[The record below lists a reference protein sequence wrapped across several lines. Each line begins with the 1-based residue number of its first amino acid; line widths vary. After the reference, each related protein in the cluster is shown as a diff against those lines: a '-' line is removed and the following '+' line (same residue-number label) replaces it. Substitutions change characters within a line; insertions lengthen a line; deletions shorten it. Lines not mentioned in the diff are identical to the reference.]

1 MVDDSSRSK
10 VGLMSARDALLDAYQ
25 ATLLEDGHRATTLAV
40 VAARAG
46 VSKGGLLYHFASKEA
61 LAEGLITRMDALL
74 EEDVAAMAA
83 AQEGPS
89 RYYVRT
95 SVWTGG
101 DFDLAFVA
109 VAQLAQESHAGAQ
122 EAMRRARER
131 WLELI
136 RAEVGEEATAR
147 AILLLGDGLYFDAAL
162 GGAAEPSG
170 GLSTSPEELMPIVDR
185 LLAAAESAQAR

>member
-1 MVDDSSRSK
+1 
-10 VGLMSARDALLDAYQ
+10 MSARDALLDAYQ
-25 ATLLEDGHRATTLAV
+25 ATLLDQGQHATTLTV

-74 EEDVAAMAA
+74 DEDVAAMAA

-109 VAQLAQESHAGAQ
+109 VAQLAQESHTGAQ

-131 WLELI
+131 WLDLI

-162 GGAAEPSG
+162 GGAAEPSD
-170 GLSTSPEELMPIVDR
+170 GLSISPEELMPIVDR
-185 LLAAAESAQAR
+185 LLAAAAEEQAR

>member
-1 MVDDSSRSK
+1 
-10 VGLMSARDALLDAYQ
+10 MSARDALLDAYQ
-25 ATLLEDGHRATTLAV
+25 ATLLEQGQRATTLSV

-61 LAEGLITRMDALL
+61 LAEGLIARLDALL
-74 EEDVAAMAA
+74 EEDLAAMAA

-95 SVWTGG
+95 SAWTGG

-109 VAQLAQESHAGAQ
+109 VAQLAQESHTGAQ

-131 WLELI
+131 WLDLI

-185 LLAAAESAQAR
+185 LLAAAAEAQAR

>member
-1 MVDDSSRSK
+1 
-10 VGLMSARDALLDAYQ
+10 MSARDALLDAYQ
-25 ATLLEDGHRATTLAV
+25 ATLLDQGQHATTLTV

-74 EEDVAAMAA
+74 DEDVAAMAA

-89 RYYVRT
+89 HYYVRT

-109 VAQLAQESHAGAQ
+109 VAQLAQESHTGAQ

-131 WLELI
+131 WLDLI

-185 LLAAAESAQAR
+185 LLAAAAEAQAR

>member
-1 MVDDSSRSK
+1 
-10 VGLMSARDALLDAYQ
+10 MSARDALLDAYQ
-25 ATLLEDGHRATTLAV
+25 SILRETGERATTLSA

-61 LAEGLITRMDALL
+61 LSEGLIARLEALMDEDL
-74 EEDVAAMAA
+74 EAMRAAPD
-83 AQEGPS
+83 GPS

-101 DFDLAFVA
+101 PLDSTFVA
-109 VAQLAQESHAGAQ
+109 VAQLAQESHGGAQ
-122 EAMRRARER
+122 EAMRRARAQ

-136 RAEVGEEATAR
+136 RAEVTEEATAH

-162 GGAAEPSG
+162 SG
-170 GLSTSPEELMPIVDR
+170 DTNPGEMFSPEHLLPIVDR
-185 LLAAAESAQAR
+185 LLAAARD

>member
-1 MVDDSSRSK
+1 
-10 VGLMSARDALLDAYQ
+10 MSARDALLDAYQ
-25 ATLLEDGHRATTLAV
+25 ATLLEQGQRATTLTV
-40 VAARAG
+40 VAAQAG

-61 LAEGLITRMDALL
+61 LAEGLIARMEALL
-74 EEDVAAMAA
+74 EEDLAAMAA

-95 SVWTGG
+95 SAWTGG

-109 VAQLAQESHAGAQ
+109 VAQLAQESHTGAQ

-185 LLAAAESAQAR
+185 LLAAAESARAR

>member
-1 MVDDSSRSK
+1 
-10 VGLMSARDALLDAYQ
+10 MSARDALLDAYQ
-25 ATLLEDGHRATTLAV
+25 ATLLEQGQRATTLSV

-61 LAEGLITRMDALL
+61 LAEGLIARLDALL
-74 EEDVAAMAA
+74 EEDLTAMAA

-89 RYYVRT
+89 HYYVRT

-185 LLAAAESAQAR
+185 LLAAAESARAR

>member
-1 MVDDSSRSK
+1 
-10 VGLMSARDALLDAYQ
+10 
-25 ATLLEDGHRATTLAV
+25 
-40 VAARAG
+40 
-46 VSKGGLLYHFASKEA
+46 
-61 LAEGLITRMDALL
+61 
-74 EEDVAAMAA
+74 MAA

-95 SVWTGG
+95 SAWTGG

-122 EAMRRARER
+122 EGMRRARER

-162 GGAAEPSG
+162 GGATEPSG

-185 LLAAAESAQAR
+185 LLAAAAEAQAR

>member
-1 MVDDSSRSK
+1 
-10 VGLMSARDALLDAYQ
+10 MSARDALLDAYQ
-25 ATLLEDGHRATTLAV
+25 ATLLERGQRATTLTV

-61 LAEGLITRMDALL
+61 LAEGLIARMDALL
-74 EEDVAAMAA
+74 EEDVAAMRA

-122 EAMRRARER
+122 EAMRRGRGQ

-162 GGAAEPSG
+162 GGAAGPTD
-170 GLSTSPEELMPIVDR
+170 GLSISPEELMPIVDR
-185 LLAAAESAQAR
+185 LLVPEPPCWNEQTTTEAGP

>member
-1 MVDDSSRSK
+1 
-10 VGLMSARDALLDAYQ
+10 MSARDALLDAYQ
-25 ATLLEDGHRATTLAV
+25 ATLLDQGQHATTLTV

-74 EEDVAAMAA
+74 DEDVAAMAA

-109 VAQLAQESHAGAQ
+109 VAQLAQESHTGAQ

-131 WLELI
+131 WLDLI

-162 GGAAEPSG
+162 DGAAEPSD
-170 GLSTSPEELMPIVDR
+170 GLSISPEELMPVVDR
-185 LLAAAESAQAR
+185 LLAAAESARAR

>member
-1 MVDDSSRSK
+1 
-10 VGLMSARDALLDAYQ
+10 MSARDALLDAYQ
-25 ATLLEDGHRATTLAV
+25 ATLLEEGQRATTLSV

-61 LAEGLITRMDALL
+61 LAEGLIARLEAL
-74 EEDVAAMAA
+74 
-83 AQEGPS
+83 AQEDLVAMREAQDGPS

-101 DFDLAFVA
+101 DFDLVFVA

-122 EAMRRARER
+122 EAMRRTRAQ

-162 GGAAEPSG
+162 GGAAEPSDG
-170 GLSTSPEELMPIVDR
+170 PSITPAELMPIVDR
-185 LLAAAESAQAR
+185 LLAAADG

>member
-1 MVDDSSRSK
+1 
-10 VGLMSARDALLDAYQ
+10 MSARDALLDAYQ
-25 ATLLEDGHRATTLAV
+25 ATLLEQGQRATTLSV

-46 VSKGGLLYHFASKEA
+46 VSKGGLLYHFASKES
-61 LAEGLITRMDALL
+61 LAEGLIARLDELMK
-74 EEDVAAMAA
+74 EDVAAMRD
-83 AQEGPS
+83 AQEGAS

-122 EAMRRARER
+122 DAMRRGRQQ

-170 GLSTSPEELMPIVDR
+170 GLSISPEELMPIVDR
-185 LLAAAESAQAR
+185 LLAASGT

>member
-1 MVDDSSRSK
+1 
-10 VGLMSARDALLDAYQ
+10 MSARDALLDAYQ
-25 ATLLEDGHRATTLAV
+25 ATLLEQGQRATTLSV

-46 VSKGGLLYHFASKEA
+46 VSKGGLLYHFASKES
-61 LAEGLITRMDALL
+61 LAEGLIARLDELM
-74 EEDVAAMAA
+74 EEDVAAMRD
-83 AQEGPS
+83 AQEGAS

-109 VAQLAQESHAGAQ
+109 VAQLAQESHTGAQ
-122 EAMRRARER
+122 EAMRRGRQQ

-170 GLSTSPEELMPIVDR
+170 GLSISPEELMPIVDR
-185 LLAAAESAQAR
+185 LLAASGT

>member
-1 MVDDSSRSK
+1 
-10 VGLMSARDALLDAYQ
+10 MSARDALLDAYQ
-25 ATLLEDGHRATTLAV
+25 ATLLEQGQRATTLSV

-46 VSKGGLLYHFASKEA
+46 VSKGGLLYHFASKES
-61 LAEGLITRMDALL
+61 LAEGLIARLDELM
-74 EEDVAAMAA
+74 EEDVAAMRD
-83 AQEGPS
+83 AQEGAS

-122 EAMRRARER
+122 DAMRRGRQQ

-170 GLSTSPEELMPIVDR
+170 GLSISPEELMPIVDR
-185 LLAAAESAQAR
+185 LLAASGT